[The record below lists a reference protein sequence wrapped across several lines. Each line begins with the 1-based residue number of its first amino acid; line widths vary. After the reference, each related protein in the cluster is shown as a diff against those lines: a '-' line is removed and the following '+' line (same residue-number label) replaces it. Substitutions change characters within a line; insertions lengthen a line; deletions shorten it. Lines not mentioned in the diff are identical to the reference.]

1 MWVAGFAEVYS
12 GTIEGNSTSI
22 ATDKITKQLTLPMEY
37 RLQTSPQLK
46 PITVARKTAPILR
59 HNFKSSRLTITIKKY
74 NHV

>member
-46 PITVARKTAPILR
+46 PITVARKNSTHTAPQLQVKPIDD
-59 HNFKSSRLTITIKKY
+59 HD
-74 NHV
+74 